1 MRGLKIDSNHYAGG
15 FTYDNVPPF
24 NDESDDGEHLIYRL
38 KYDWFIEALV
48 KYMPTRKNS
57 ELMWA
62 VHVMDG
68 VEIDITNKV
77 KKELKN
83 VKRVK

>member
-15 FTYDNVPPF
+15 FTYDTVPPF
-24 NDESDDGEHLIYRL
+24 NNESDDGEFTIYRL
-38 KYDWFIEALV
+38 KYGWFIEALLE
-48 KYMPTRKNS
+48 YMPKRKNS

-62 VHVMDG
+62 VHVKDG
-68 VEIDITNKV
+68 KEINITNKV

-83 VKRVK
+83 VKRG

>member
-1 MRGLKIDSNHYAGG
+1 MRGLKIDDNHYAGG

-68 VEIDITNKV
+68 EEIDITNKI
-77 KKELKN
+77 KKELENGKN
-83 VKRVK
+83 IR

>member
-1 MRGLKIDSNHYAGG
+1 MRGLNIKVNHYAGG
-15 FTYDNVPPF
+15 FTYDNVAPF

-38 KYDWFIEALV
+38 KYDWFIEALQE
-48 KYMPTRKNS
+48 YMPTRKNS

-68 VEIDITNKV
+68 EEIDITNKV
-77 KKELKN
+77 KKELN
-83 VKRVK
+83 YVERVE